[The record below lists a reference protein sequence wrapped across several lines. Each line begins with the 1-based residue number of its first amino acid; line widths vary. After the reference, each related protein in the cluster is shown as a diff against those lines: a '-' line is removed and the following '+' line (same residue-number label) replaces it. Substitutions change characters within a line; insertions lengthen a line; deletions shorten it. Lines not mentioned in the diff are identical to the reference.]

1 MSTQQEYIQS
11 LVQNEIKLSL
21 EEFFKDIHS
30 KFYFNY
36 DISFMK
42 YFLELTEHEGKFV
55 VHHEKLIEY
64 GIVTSKRSSTIKEKL
79 DSLELVENIDYNLQD
94 VLQVRKNRGSVITNV
109 YMLTPEAFKTCLMRA
124 QRRSA
129 QTVDPVIYSKYYLLL
144 ERTYKLY
151 TDYEKQLLFKQ
162 LEQKDQTIIQKDK
175 QIVQTSQ
182 QLEQK
187 DVQLEQHRHTIEQ
200 NQLELEDER
209 QYRLDLEESLLTNT
223 SPLTPIQIIYIA
235 TSANYAKHNRFKIG
249 GVATLEHL
257 EGRLATYNTRSANG
271 DDFFYTEW
279 YNVVSYRDIE
289 RRLETLIDR
298 FKDRRTKEIY
308 TLHYTNL
315 KYIVEYVIAHYN
327 DETDIIN
334 EKIEEFIRNL
344 NRRTLRPVV
353 VEPKP
358 LNRIQISRVGQ
369 PDIVITTNTTESLK
383 DKLESI
389 IATLDADTQKV
400 NAKTLFDSLD
410 IKSGR
415 RMWYPIL
422 EEILKRVLPHAKMVK
437 F

>member
-1 MSTQQEYIQS
+1 
-11 LVQNEIKLSL
+11 
-21 EEFFKDIHS
+21 
-30 KFYFNY
+30 
-36 DISFMK
+36 
-42 YFLELTEHEGKFV
+42 
-55 VHHEKLIEY
+55 LIEY

>member
-11 LVQNEIKLSL
+11 LVQNETKLNL
-21 EEFFKDIHS
+21 KEFFKDIHS
-30 KFYFNY
+30 KFYSNY
-36 DISFMK
+36 DISFMT
-42 YFLELTEHEGKFV
+42 YFLELTEHEGKFY

-64 GIVTSKRSSTIKEKL
+64 GVMSSKRSSDVKEKL
-79 DSLELVENIDYNLQD
+79 DNLGLIEDTDYRLRNVPQP
-94 VLQVRKNRGSVITNV
+94 VPQGGYSTKKV
-109 YMLTPEAFKTCLMRA
+109 YMLTPEAFKKCLIRA
-124 QRRSA
+124 QRRPK
-129 QTVDPVIYSKYYLLL
+129 QTIDPVVYCDYYLLL
-144 ERTYKLY
+144 EKTYKLY
-151 TDYEKQLLFKQ
+151 IDYEKQLLSKQ
-162 LEQKDQTIIQKDK
+162 L
-175 QIVQTSQ
+175 
-182 QLEQK
+182 
-187 DVQLEQHRHTIEQ
+187 EQ
-200 NQLELEDER
+200 NQLELEEER

-223 SPLTPIQIIYIA
+223 SPLAPLQIIYIA
-235 TSANYAKHNRFKIG
+235 TSVNYAKHNRFKIG

-279 YNVVSYRDIE
+279 YHVVSYRDIE
-289 RRLETLIDR
+289 KRLETLIDR

-315 KYIVEYVIAHYN
+315 KYIVEYIIAHYN
-327 DETDIIN
+327 EETDIIN

-358 LNRIQISRVGQ
+358 LNRVQISRIGQ

-383 DKLESI
+383 DKLESLI
-389 IATLDADTQKV
+389 VALDANIKKV

-422 EEILKRVLPHAKMVK
+422 EDILKRVLPNAKMIR